1 MNAIPGKWQAGKC
14 TRKVPFIA
22 TAATSCNRHSTMHCT
37 LHCPNYTRSFAEHF
51 ISETYTDTC
60 THQHTCTHICTHMCT
75 HTRQTLAAEAC
86 MWRPAVRC
94 PPSAVGR
101 VNIPTC
107 AACTRVTHVLCPLHT
122 SYTHTQCPHSISQC
136 QLHTTRHC
144 TRTLHN
150 HHALSYIAP
159 RLKLIPT
166 HVKPPSHERACV
178 GCFQLERTF
187 QLRTYFS
194 THYTSAPVHLQWQ
207 HIKGLLQSKMSN

>member
-1 MNAIPGKWQAGKC
+1 
-14 TRKVPFIA
+14 
-22 TAATSCNRHSTMHCT
+22 MHCT

-60 THQHTCTHICTHMCT
+60 THQHTCTHMCTHMCT
-75 HTRQTLAAEAC
+75 QTRQTLAAEAC

-94 PPSAVGR
+94 QPAAVGR

-122 SYTHTQCPHSISQC
+122 SYTHTQCPHSASQC

-166 HVKPPSHERACV
+166 HVKPPFPWVRLCWVLS
-178 GCFQLERTF
+178 TT
-187 QLRTYFS
+187 TYFS
-194 THYTSAPVHLQWQ
+194 TKNVLFNSLHISASTFEVATHQRATSVENVQLTC
-207 HIKGLLQSKMSN
+207 LLQLNGLTSESHWGPHCSHNHALHMM